1 MYVKKKRKK
10 KTDYYIPVFR
20 QHFTELQRVISK
32 INRSFVIKK
41 NDTTNIKSKSYIYI
55 YIYHLTND
63 KLILEWTSA
72 IPKTLTLL

>member
-1 MYVKKKRKK
+1 MYVKKKKKEKNRLLYSSFSTTFHRITTCYFQNQSVVRNKK
-10 KTDYYIPVFR
+10 KKGHNEYQI
-20 QHFTELQRVISK
+20 EIL
-32 INRSFVIKK
+32 
-41 NDTTNIKSKSYIYI
+41 YI

>member
-41 NDTTNIKSKSYIYI
+41 KRHNEYQIEILYI